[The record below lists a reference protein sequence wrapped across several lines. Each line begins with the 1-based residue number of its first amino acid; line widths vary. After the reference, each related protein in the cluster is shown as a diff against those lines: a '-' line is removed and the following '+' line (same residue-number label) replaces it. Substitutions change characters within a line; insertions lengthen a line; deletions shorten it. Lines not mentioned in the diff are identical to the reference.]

1 MNLSTKINVV
11 TVIDAESTIVYQQVY
26 LNNYDAAH
34 YDFKRQCELHKFDI
48 TNGWTAYLKEF

>member
-11 TVIDAESTIVYQQVY
+11 TVIDTESMIVYQQVY

>member
-11 TVIDAESTIVYQQVY
+11 TVIDSESMIVYQQVY

>member
-11 TVIDAESTIVYQQVY
+11 TVIDAESMIVYQQVY
-26 LNNYDAAH
+26 LTNYDAAH
-34 YDFKRQCELHKFDI
+34 YDFKRHCELHKFDI

>member
-11 TVIDAESTIVYQQVY
+11 TVIDADSMIVYQQVY

>member
-1 MNLSTKINVV
+1 MNLSAKVNVV
-11 TVIDAESTIVYQQVY
+11 TVIDTESMIVYQQVY

-48 TNGWTAYLKEF
+48 TKGWTAYLKEF

>member
-11 TVIDAESTIVYQQVY
+11 TVIDAESMIVYQQVY